1 MSGSV
6 DRIELSDLVIRYG
19 DAVAVNGVSF
29 NVGRG
34 EHVTLLGPS
43 GCGKTTTLRA
53 IAGLEQPST
62 GSIRID
68 GQAMYDAAERRNVP
82 TEQRGVSMVF
92 QSYAVWPHMTVLD
105 NVAYGLRVRKQ
116 SRAEIRAN
124 VERALD
130 LVQMRHL
137 AERPASK
144 LSGGQQQRVALARA
158 IAFSPTVV
166 LFDEPLSNL
175 DAKLR
180 AEMRVEL
187 RELQRRLDITS
198 VYVTH
203 DQEEALAI
211 SDRVI
216 VMNVGVIE
224 QIGTPEQ
231 IYNQP
236 KKPVRRRF
244 RRLGK
249 PHKGRVREPRAAAG
263 VLEFVTEGGH
273 VLQATAPHA
282 MRGNETEVAVRTAY
296 IEIGEAGRRQSDP
309 RHRAPAH
316 VPRRLRAVRH
326 RLPVGTDDRA
336 PSADQP
342 RGRGRGGQPV
352 VLARA
357 LHPARRV
364 SRDTSGIALC
374 RSIYLNWAI
383 GQRPAASDRARSSP
397 HTPCGRVR
405 AAAARALP
413 DRRSR
418 RTHLGSTPAGS

>member
-1 MSGSV
+1 VSPT
-6 DRIELSDLVIRYG
+6 RIEVTDLVIHYG

-29 NVGRG
+29 TVGRG

-53 IAGLEQPST
+53 IAGLEKPT
-62 GSIRID
+62 GGSIRID
-68 GQAMYDAAERRNVP
+68 GQTIYDATARTNVP

-92 QSYAVWPHMTVLD
+92 QSYAIWPHMTVFD
-105 NVAYGLRVRKQ
+105 NVAYGLRVRRQGKAAIAA
-116 SRAEIRAN
+116 S

-137 AERPASK
+137 ADRSASK

-158 IAFSPTVV
+158 VAFSPAVV

-224 QIGTPEQ
+224 QIGSPEA
-231 IYNQP
+231 IYNSP
-236 KKPVRRRF
+236 RSRF
-244 RRLGK
+244 VAGFVGSANII
-249 PHKGRVREPRAAAG
+249 KGRLITAPAAG
-263 VLEFVTEGGH
+263 GSHTFEADGNISLRV
-273 VLQATAPHA
+273 TAPYA
-282 MRGNETEVAVRTAY
+282 VKGDETAVAVRTAY
-296 IEIGEAGRRQSDP
+296 IDLEPRAGDNHVAGTVRQRMFHGDFVQYIVEC
-309 RHRAPAH
+309 A
-316 VPRRLRAVRH
+316 
-326 RLPVGTDDRA
+326 
-336 PSADQP
+336 
-342 RGRGRGGQPV
+342 
-352 VLARA
+352 
-357 LHPARRV
+357 
-364 SRDTSGIALC
+364 
-374 RSIYLNWAI
+374 
-383 GQRPAASDRARSSP
+383 
-397 HTPCGRVR
+397 CGRVIV
-405 AAAARALP
+405 
-413 DRRSR
+413 RRPPVNLLDEGAPVTLSFSPEH
-418 RTHLGSTPAGS
+418 TVLLQG

>member
-1 MSGSV
+1 MSET
-6 DRIELSDLVIRYG
+6 RIEVKDLVVRYG
-19 DAVAVNGVSF
+19 DQVAVNGVSF
-29 NVGRG
+29 TVGRG
-34 EHVTLLGPS
+34 EHLTLLGPS

-53 IAGLEQPST
+53 IAGLEHPSG

-68 GQAMYDAAERRNVP
+68 GRTMYDSAERKNVQ

-92 QSYAVWPHMTVLD
+92 QSYAIWPHMSVFD

-116 SRAEIRAN
+116 GQDDIKAN

-137 AERPASK
+137 AERGASR

-187 RELQRRLDITS
+187 RELQRRLGITS

-224 QIGTPEQ
+224 QIGTPET
-231 IYNQP
+231 IYNRP
-236 KKPVRRRF
+236 RSRF
-244 RRLGK
+244 VADFVGSANLIKGK
-249 PHKGRVREPRAAAG
+249 PGG
-263 VLEFVTEGGH
+263 DGTFVTDGGT
-273 VLQATAPHA
+273 VLKVMAPHKPH
-282 MRGNETEVAVRTAY
+282 GSETEVAVRTAY
-296 IEIGEAGRRQSDP
+296 IDLEP
-309 RHRAPAH
+309 RPGDNH
-316 VPRRLRAVRH
+316 VPGTVRQRLFHGDFVQYVIDSAVGPMIVRRP
-326 RLPVGTDDRA
+326 PVN
-336 PSADQP
+336 
-342 RGRGRGGQPV
+342 
-352 VLARA
+352 L
-357 LHPARRV
+357 LEE
-364 SRDTSGIALC
+364 
-374 RSIYLNWAI
+374 
-383 GQRPAASDRARSSP
+383 
-397 HTPCGRVR
+397 R
-405 AAAARALP
+405 AAVTLSFSPEHCVLLEA
-413 DRRSR
+413 
-418 RTHLGSTPAGS
+418 

>member
-1 MSGSV
+1 VSDSV
-6 DRIELSDLVIRYG
+6 TRIEVSSLKVRYG

-29 NVGRG
+29 TVGRG

-43 GCGKTTTLRA
+43 GCGKTTTLRT
-53 IAGLEQPST
+53 IAGLETPSD

-68 GQAMYDAAERRNVP
+68 GQAMYDAAEGKNVP

-92 QSYAVWPHMTVLD
+92 QSYAVWPHMTVFD
-105 NVAYGLRVRKQ
+105 NVAYGLRVRKL
-116 SRAEIRAN
+116 SKADIAAN

-137 AERPASK
+137 AERGASK

-231 IYNQP
+231 IYN
-236 KKPVRRRF
+236 KPRSRF
-244 RRLGK
+244 VADFVGSANLI
-249 PHKGRVREPRAAAG
+249 KGRLTGPDRFEA
-263 VLEFVTEGGH
+263 EGGV
-273 VLQATAPHA
+273 VLRAIAPHTP
-282 MRGNETEVAVRTAY
+282 RGDETEVAVRTAY
-296 IEIGEAGRRQSDP
+296 IDLQP
-309 RHRAPAH
+309 RPGDNH
-316 VPRRLRAVRH
+316 VPGIVRQRMFHGDFVQYIIDCACGKLIVRRPPTNLLDEGAAVTVSFSPEH
-326 RLPVGTDDRA
+326 C
-336 PSADQP
+336 
-342 RGRGRGGQPV
+342 
-352 VLARA
+352 VL
-357 LHPARRV
+357 LE
-364 SRDTSGIALC
+364 G
-374 RSIYLNWAI
+374 
-383 GQRPAASDRARSSP
+383 
-397 HTPCGRVR
+397 
-405 AAAARALP
+405 
-413 DRRSR
+413 
-418 RTHLGSTPAGS
+418 